1 MVKVLLVFGRRF
13 VVGFWLLFKVRSGD
27 FTLKELFF
35 LFNKG
40 EIGLSLGLSRFA
52 VIFCHNIY
60 RIAQRK
66 APFPPVNKLFVAI
79 KGNVKHNPGGGRII
93 DLQRY
98 IVFSNVTLQES
109 NIFDLEKGNIIF
121 KNAFKKGDMLVP

>member
-1 MVKVLLVFGRRF
+1 M
-13 VVGFWLLFKVRSGD
+13 RSGD
-27 FTLKELFF
+27 FTLKGFF
-35 LFNKG
+35 FCNKG

-66 APFPPVNKLFVAI
+66 APFLSFYHFVAI
-79 KGNVKHNPGGGRII
+79 KGHLKQNPGGGRII

-109 NIFDLEKGNIIF
+109 NISDLEKGNIMF